1 MTCRTSSATHEKPQ
15 RGFVLPEDKL
25 TIEQRALRVL
35 CRIMLGW
42 ALLSFVVDEVTLLVA
57 QTPLFLMPGN
67 PDLLFAFLSASMMP
81 ALSFAANAAYA
92 FLGVIGA
99 RTPAKI
105 TPFFAIAF
113 VSAML
118 GGWDL
123 ASKIS
128 LGTAGLP
135 YAFEVV
141 FVIATACIA
150 WQVKKT
156 TYPQDWYER
165 KEAARLRRKEAKRQ
179 ARAEARDKRRDGRNA
194 E

>member
-1 MTCRTSSATHEKPQ
+1 MTKRPGKRPTGASW
-15 RGFVLPEDKL
+15 GLVLPEDKL

-42 ALLSFVVDEVTLLVA
+42 SLLSFIVEEGVLLV
-57 QTPLFLMPGN
+57 QETPLFLMPSN
-67 PDLLFAFLSASMMP
+67 PGLITAFLLDSVMP
-81 ALSFAANAAYA
+81 LLIFVANAAYA

-128 LGTAGLP
+128 LGTAGFA
-135 YAFEVV
+135 YALEVV
-141 FVIATACIA
+141 FVIVTACVA

-156 TYPQDWYER
+156 TYPEDWYEQ
-165 KEAARLRRKEAKRQ
+165 KEAAKARRKRAKRQ
-179 ARAEARDKRRDGRNA
+179 AREQRRRQSR
-194 E
+194 